1 MLEGGAP
8 LRDRRKGGA
17 DAAGSDH
24 KDLHRSA
31 SYPGVRGQA
40 QIDSAARGGAR
51 PAESRSAGA
60 RLMSSAVYGL
70 LFVAGTSVSLLAGW
84 QLVAALERVGGRFG
98 LSEGALGML
107 AALAADAPEIT
118 AAVSALAAGDRHV
131 GAGVVIGSNLFNLAS
146 LIGVAGI
153 VGGFIALDRR
163 VVRFA
168 GAIAGWVA
176 LMALA
181 AATGVLAPAVTLAL
195 ALIVFLPYVAVLTL
209 RPERLDRLAR
219 HDRVRAALAGTVI
232 AEEGEMQLG
241 NESRRG
247 RATHFDAL
255 LALALT
261 VVVVLASVV
270 MERSATTLGTRAAV
284 PPIIVGAL
292 VLAAVTSLPNAVAGV
307 YLALRGRGAAV
318 LSTSLNS
325 NSINVI
331 AGLLIPTTI
340 LGIGPASAPTTY
352 VAAAALLMTLFTLAV
367 CHARAGIT
375 RRGGWLIVA
384 FYAAFVAVLLTAF

>member
-1 MLEGGAP
+1 
-8 LRDRRKGGA
+8 
-17 DAAGSDH
+17 
-24 KDLHRSA
+24 
-31 SYPGVRGQA
+31 
-40 QIDSAARGGAR
+40 
-51 PAESRSAGA
+51 
-60 RLMSSAVYGL
+60 MSSAIYGL

-84 QLVAALERVGGRFG
+84 QLVAALERVGGRVG

-118 AAVSALAAGDRHV
+118 AAVSALAAGNHHV

-168 GAIAGWVA
+168 GVIAAWVA

-181 AATGVLAPAVTLAL
+181 AATGALSPALTLAL
-195 ALIVFLPYVAVLTL
+195 SLIVFVPYIAVLTL
-209 RPERLDRLAR
+209 SPERLDRLAR
-219 HDRVRAALAGTVI
+219 HDRVRGALAGAVI
-232 AEEGEMQLG
+232 AEETEMQLG

-255 LALALT
+255 LALGLT
-261 VVVVLASVV
+261 LLVVLASVV
-270 MERSATTLGTRAAV
+270 MERSATTLGTRAQV
-284 PPIIVGAL
+284 PAIVVGAL
-292 VLAAVTSLPNAVAGV
+292 ALAAVTSLPNAVAGV
-307 YLALRGRGAAV
+307 YLARRGRGAAV

-340 LGIGPASAPTTY
+340 LGIGPASSATTY

-367 CHARAGIT
+367 CHVRGGIT
-375 RRGGWLIVA
+375 RAGGWLVVG
-384 FYAAFVAVLLTAF
+384 FYAAFVAVLLTAS